1 MSFYTMIGRI
11 ALAAVCGM
19 LIGYERKKR
28 EKPAGV
34 KTHMIVALSA
44 ALMVIVSKEGF
55 LDVPGADPSRV
66 ASQILVGISFLGAG
80 VIVHQQ
86 YSIHGLTTAA
96 GLWLTASIGM
106 TIGAGLYALGFTI
119 SLVFLPLSRLISTI
133 KVLQSPIRHHYVI
146 TLNDVHD
153 PSSWENLVRSYET
166 DSYSFSKSG
175 KTMVL
180 DINIV
185 FNDEEEIRD
194 WEKRILAQEDL
205 VHFEKN
211 K

>member
-1 MSFYTMIGRI
+1 MSFYTMIARI

-28 EKPAGV
+28 EKQAGV

-119 SLVFLPLSRLISTI
+119 SLVFLPLSRLISAL
-133 KVLQSPIRHHYVI
+133 KVLQSPIRRHYVI

-175 KTMVL
+175 KTLVL

-194 WEKRILAQEDL
+194 WEKRILAREDL